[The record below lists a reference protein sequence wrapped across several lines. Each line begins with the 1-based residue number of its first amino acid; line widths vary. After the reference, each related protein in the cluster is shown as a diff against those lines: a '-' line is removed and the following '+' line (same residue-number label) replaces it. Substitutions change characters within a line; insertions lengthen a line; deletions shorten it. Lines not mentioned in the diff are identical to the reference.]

1 MRADSPSRE
10 AHLARTC
17 LVTGSLLPETG
28 GPLRSIGAFQRALDA
43 SVVSFVE
50 RRDLPRYALALP
62 PSRLALVAS
71 RRLLGGGHFV
81 LPERRALQ
89 SARQLTD
96 AADLLSCHSFYLF
109 HPAWVEA
116 ISRQRG
122 TPYWLVPHGILDPY
136 VNRRNHAVKQLYMS
150 VVGRR
155 CLANA
160 AATVFSTRNERD
172 KAIQTGLVANPVVI
186 NWPVDVPAAFDR
198 DTARAALRSRLRIP
212 PETKLLLY
220 LGRLSP
226 MKRPLETIRFFAAA
240 TDKSWHMLLVGYP
253 DGVSQGSCRLEAASS
268 GVADR
273 LHVIPGLPAAA
284 VQAVIQGCDLF
295 ISYSCRENFNN
306 AAAECLGN
314 GLPTLM
320 SAGNDLVADIGPSP
334 AVGRLPESSA
344 EAVSTLKTWATM
356 SGDERF
362 DRGRAGREWVEANL
376 SFEMFRER
384 LQELRRETVNLH
396 A

>member
-1 MRADSPSRE
+1 M
-10 AHLARTC
+10 
-17 LVTGSLLPETG
+17 
-28 GPLRSIGAFQRALDA
+28 RSIGAFQRALDA

-50 RRDLPRYALALP
+50 RRDLPRHALAMP
-62 PSRLALVAS
+62 PNRLALVAC
-71 RRLLGGGHFV
+71 RRLAGAGHFI
-81 LPERRALQ
+81 LPERTGLQ
-89 SARQLTD
+89 SARRLTD
-96 AADLLSCHSFYLF
+96 AANLLSCHSFYLF

-122 TPYWLVPHGILDPY
+122 IPYWLVPHGILDPY
-136 VNRRNHAVKQLYMS
+136 VNRRNRVIKQLYMS
-150 VVGRR
+150 MVGRR

-172 KAIQTGLVANPVVI
+172 KALQTGLITNPVVI
-186 NWPVDVPAAFDR
+186 NWPVDIPVAFDR
-198 DTARAALRSRLRIP
+198 DAARVALRSRLRIP
-212 PETKLLLY
+212 LETKLLLY

-240 TDKSWHMLLVGYP
+240 TDRSWHMLLVGYP
-253 DGVSQGSCRLEAASS
+253 DGVSERSCRLEAASS

-284 VQAVIQGCDLF
+284 VQAVIQGCDLY

-306 AAAECLGN
+306 AAAECLAN
-314 GLPTLM
+314 GIPTLM
-320 SAGNDLVADIGPSP
+320 SAGNDLVADIGFSP
-334 AVGRLPESSA
+334 AVGRLPETSA

-356 SGDERF
+356 GGNERF

-376 SFEMFRER
+376 SFAIFRER
-384 LQELRRETVNLH
+384 LQELRRETVSLNV
-396 A
+396 